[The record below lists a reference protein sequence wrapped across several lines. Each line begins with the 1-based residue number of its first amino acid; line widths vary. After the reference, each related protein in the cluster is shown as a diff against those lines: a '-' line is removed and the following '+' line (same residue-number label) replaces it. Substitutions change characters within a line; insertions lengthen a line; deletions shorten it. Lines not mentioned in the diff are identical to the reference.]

1 MSPRARRDARRP
13 PAPATPP
20 APAFPQRAGA
30 SPKQLVLFE
39 LTRGRAKVQSALNG
53 MAPATA
59 ERRPAA
65 GGWTVREHVL
75 HLIARDEARLREL
88 ERTLAGEP
96 ASWMGLEG
104 AAMDALNARE
114 LAPLAAL
121 GWDAALRR
129 LDDTRAR
136 LLEALAAVPDD
147 PPERWSGDHPFG
159 AMLVALHRHDV
170 HPAGHIQHERI
181 GAAAPAAPRRSR

>member
-1 MSPRARRDARRP
+1 MSPRAKREGRRP
-13 PAPATPP
+13 PTSVRTPS
-20 APAFPQRAGA
+20 PAFAQRATA

-39 LTRGRAKVQSALNG
+39 LARGRAKVQSALNG

-59 ERRPAA
+59 ERRPAN

-104 AAMDALNARE
+104 KAMDDLNATE
-114 LAPLAAL
+114 LAPLADL

-136 LLEALAAVPDD
+136 LLQALAEVPLE
-147 PPERWSGDHPFG
+147 PHERWTEAHPFG

-170 HPAGHIQHERI
+170 HHAGHIQHERI
-181 GAAAPAAPRRSR
+181 GAAAPAPPRRVR